1 MRAGYSG
8 YNTAVASEIYKQVCI
23 RIGPYHQAHRSSTF
37 MVCRSFQH
45 ARRRS
50 TLRGCAWLSSDS
62 EPTTPVSRD
71 FRASFTSRSMPSP
84 TTSLPSS
91 AASATRRL
99 TTSSH
104 ARVILITP
112 PPVDPVRTKTEIYDM
127 ISHPRL
133 VGLDRSDELV
143 KQYARVTKEV
153 GDREGVPVIDAYTT
167 IWAKAGGRDVSLLR
181 PFFADGLHLNAE
193 GNKVRSSSDMLK
205 RPQALFV
212 SQVVFELLMETIS
225 SQYPELKP
233 ENLPLGFP
241 E

>member
-1 MRAGYSG
+1 VRLVVIWFGA
-8 YNTAVASEIYKQVCI
+8 NDA
-23 RIGPYHQAHRSSTF
+23 
-37 MVCRSFQH
+37 
-45 ARRRS
+45 
-50 TLRGCAWLSSDS
+50 
-62 EPTTPVSRD
+62 
-71 FRASFTSRSMPSP
+71 
-84 TTSLPSS
+84 SLPGFPSKFHVPLDTFS
-91 AASATRRL
+91 DNITAIVRGLRDPASDHFL
-99 TTSSH
+99 PD

-167 IWAKAGGRDVSLLR
+167 IWAKAGGRDASLLR